1 MKNLNKIIILLVVF
15 MFIVPATSFLSSVS
29 SANNV
34 SSNNTAL
41 TVALVSSGPVVTM
54 NPLYPGGQS
63 AILSSQLTGIMYLS
77 LLQQAPNG
85 TLEPQLASSWSVN
98 PNATSFTFNLR
109 PNLKWSDGLPLNAS
123 NVAYTFGLFVNSSLL
138 DSFNG
143 FEVGPLIKSMNVVNQ
158 TTIIFT
164 LKHSFAPFLQYA
176 GLGKVIVPETQ
187 FSKVSNLTSFSNSG
201 SPVGDGP
208 YVLENWTPGS
218 SILRFY
224 ANPYFYLGA
233 PKLSVIDVEILTSDS
248 TIPSLLSSGSI
259 TMAQPAPSQL
269 ASLKGVANI
278 STSISPGDSI
288 FGTYFDPACLL
299 MYNNELYPYNVTA
312 VKQALAY
319 AINRTEIVSLGL
331 SGQGSIGSQS
341 QLPTSL
347 GSSISPNVPNYK
359 YNPDK
364 AEAMLTSLGF
374 KKNSNGYFEFAN
386 GTLWQPTILN
396 TGGVESSVA
405 SIIVLNLKAA
415 GIDANQETITTGSLV
430 SALEYGN
437 FNMLILQT
445 SRPPLPSFVLG
456 VFACNQT
463 TPTGSAE
470 LNYHGWTRWTNSTF
484 INDLDSAL
492 LTGNSSKQLQYYYNA
507 EEIAGTQLPLIT
519 LAYGN
524 AIWAYSNSDI
534 HGWELAKAGY
544 QFPQSNLLFDLHG
557 SVSAA
562 KPVDYLGI
570 IISVVIVAAI
580 LGGVFVYWKRKQ
592 DKD

>member
-1 MKNLNKIIILLVVF
+1 MKKLNKIIILFVVF
-15 MFIVPATSFLSSVS
+15 MFIVPATSFLSTVS

-54 NPLYPGGQS
+54 NPLYPSGQS

-98 PNATSFTFNLR
+98 HNATSFTFNLR

-123 NVAYTFGLFVNSSLL
+123 NVAYTFSLFVNSSLL

-143 FEVGPLIKSMNVVNQ
+143 FEVGPLIKSMDVVNQ

-164 LKHSFAPFLQYA
+164 LKHSFAPFLEYA

-187 FSKVSNLTSFSNSG
+187 FSKVSNLTSYSNSG

-224 ANPYFYLGA
+224 ANPNFYLGA

-331 SGQGSIGSQS
+331 SGQGSVGSQS

-364 AEAMLTSLGF
+364 AAAILTSLGF
-374 KKNSNGYFEFAN
+374 KKNSNGYFEFSN

-463 TPTGSAE
+463 IPTGSAE

-492 LTGNSSKQLQYYYNA
+492 LTGNSTQQLQYYYNA

>member
-1 MKNLNKIIILLVVF
+1 MNKLNKIIILLVVF
-15 MFIVPATSFLSSVS
+15 MFIVPSASFLSSVS
-29 SANNV
+29 NASST
-34 SSNNTAL
+34 SSNNNTL

-98 PNATSFTFNLR
+98 SNATSFTFNLR

-123 NVAYTFGLFVNSSLL
+123 NVAYTFSLFVNSSLL

-143 FEVGPLIKSMNVVNQ
+143 FEVGPLIKSMNVINQ
-158 TTIIFT
+158 TTIVFH
-164 LKHSFAPFLQYA
+164 LKHSFAPFLEYA

-187 FSKVSNLTSFSNSG
+187 FSKVNNLTSFSNSG

-208 YVLENWTPGS
+208 YILKDWTPGS
-218 SILRFY
+218 SVLRFY
-224 ANPYFYLGA
+224 ANPNFYMGK
-233 PKLSVIDVEILTSDS
+233 PKLSVIDVQILSSDS
-248 TIPSLLSSGSI
+248 TIPSLLSSKSI
-259 TMAQPAPSQL
+259 DLAQPAPSQL
-269 ASLKGVANI
+269 SSLNGIANI
-278 STSISPGDSI
+278 STSISPGVSI

-299 MYNNELYPYNVTA
+299 MYNNELYPYNVTT

-319 AINRTEIVSLGL
+319 AINRTEIVSRGL
-331 SGQGSIGSQS
+331 SGQGSVGNQS
-341 QLPTSL
+341 QLPISL
-347 GSSISPNVPNYK
+347 SSSISPNVPGYK

-364 AEAMLTSLGF
+364 AEAMLASVGF
-374 KKNSNGYFEFAN
+374 KKSSNGYFEFAN

-415 GIDANQETITTGSLV
+415 GIDATTETITTGSLV

-437 FNMLILQT
+437 FNMLLLQT
-445 SRPPLPSFVLG
+445 SRPPIPSFILG
-456 VFACNQT
+456 VFASNQT
-463 TPTGSAE
+463 IPTGSAE
-470 LNYHGWTRWTNSTF
+470 LNYHGWTRWTNTTF

-492 LTGNSSKQLQYYYNA
+492 KTGNSSQQLQYYYNA

-524 AIWAYSNSDI
+524 AIWAYSNANV
-534 HGWELAKAGY
+534 HGWKLARSGY
-544 QFPQSNLLFDLHG
+544 QFPQSNLLFDLHEN
-557 SVSAA
+557 STSA
-562 KPVDYLGI
+562 KPFNYLGVI
-570 IISVVIVAAI
+570 IGVVLVAII
-580 LGGVFVYWKRKQ
+580 LGGVFVYLRKKS
-592 DKD
+592 DKE